1 MWKKLQKCWRILEF
15 REKPI
20 YYSNLAKR
28 NNLIDFMLVF
38 EQMNMIQNIMV
49 KITKIPLKFLLK
61 NK

>member
-1 MWKKLQKCWRILEF
+1 MEF

-49 KITKIPLKFLLK
+49 KITKIPLKFLLI
-61 NK
+61 NT